1 MALKS
6 INPTQTK
13 AWDKLSKHYNEIKD
27 SHLKQWFKEDEKRAD
42 KFTIKW
48 KDFYFDYSKNRINSE
63 TIELLKELTKEVDLK
78 DAITKYFSGDT
89 LSFIE
94 TTVFSPFLVIVG

>member
-13 AWDKLSKHYNEIKD
+13 AWGKLAQHYNEIKD

-89 LSFIE
+89 INQS
-94 TTVFSPFLVIVG
+94 